1 MLENR
6 VSGLTDEYKKHL
18 KVKHLE
24 ASPMFEALLLKGLV
38 KEVNE
43 IIFDDVTEVLIQEI
57 SARTKG
63 AAGP

>member
-1 MLENR
+1 
-6 VSGLTDEYKKHL
+6 
-18 KVKHLE
+18 
-24 ASPMFEALLLKGLV
+24 MFEALLLKGLV